1 MFLPSGLRVT
11 QKILS
16 LNPSIQVWR
25 CLPGKYHPHTWHS
38 LAWSWEPGRE
48 PWDSVEQ
55 SELAL
60 TGHEGEGHGCLSHCP
75 ELLLPAAPRGAS
87 QAREHRTAICSVAPF
102 CFTSPPSM
110 IASRTGPRL
119 LGPSFTLA
127 ASLKDRFSFSCGK
140 NILNT

>member
-11 QKILS
+11 QKILN

-38 LAWSWEPGRE
+38 LTCSWEPGRE

-55 SELAL
+55 SELVL
-60 TGHEGEGHGCLSHCP
+60 TGHEGEGRGCLSPCP
-75 ELLLPAAPRGAS
+75 ELLLPAPLRGAS
-87 QAREHRTAICSVAPF
+87 KGREHRTPICSVAPF

-110 IASRTGPRL
+110 TASHTGPQL
-119 LGPSFTLA
+119 LVLSFTLA
-127 ASLKDRFSFSCGK
+127 VSLKDRFSF
-140 NILNT
+140 

>member
-11 QKILS
+11 QKIVS

-110 IASRTGPRL
+110 TASHTGPRL